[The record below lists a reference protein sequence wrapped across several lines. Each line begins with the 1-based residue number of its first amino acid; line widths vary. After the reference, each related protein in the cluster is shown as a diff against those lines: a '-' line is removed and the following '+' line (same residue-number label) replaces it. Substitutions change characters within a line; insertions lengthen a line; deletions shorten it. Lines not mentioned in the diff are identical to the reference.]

1 MMIDTYILLNRKTKL
16 ISKLFIYNILIL
28 IILMI
33 YILSKFE
40 YTSYFYSNSQIT
52 FMDNYFLLK
61 INTSLEDIQTI
72 SKSNSIIINNKEYMY
87 QIYKIEN
94 DVMYENNNQYQV
106 IYLKILNLEEY
117 YWIENYSLNIKIEKE
132 RKVLIDYLK

>member
-33 YILSKFE
+33 YTLSKFE